1 MNKKRYV
8 ILFFVF
14 LISFICVSAQDIEPS
29 VVRVWSTL
37 EIGKNSMFITN
48 IDIAFTELYFT
59 TKEKH
64 ESITLTVK
72 KKNYLAPQYL
82 GHEGILYQYL
92 NVDKVNLKDSDISDT
107 IIKFRV
113 TKNWINENNINGS
126 SILLLRYSD
135 NWQRQETELY
145 LEDETYYYYT
155 SDTNGFS
162 YFVIV
167 GFEKAYIPVVEEP
180 EEVEE
185 IIEEIIEEPE
195 KELNTKMKFIIIIGV
210 ITIVGIV
217 FINVKNRLS
226 FSAKNLP
233 DLENYVALAKAQGE
247 PYTKIKTE
255 LLNAGWNERD
265 IDSLMKKTKLPKEI
279 KQKMIDYV
287 QKSIKQGKDK
297 EDIRREFMDTG
308 WQQELVDDLFNSIT

>member
-1 MNKKRYV
+1 MM
-8 ILFFVF
+8 I
-14 LISFICVSAQDIEPS
+14 
-29 VVRVWSTL
+29 
-37 EIGKNSMFITN
+37 
-48 IDIAFTELYFT
+48 
-59 TKEKH
+59 
-64 ESITLTVK
+64 
-72 KKNYLAPQYL
+72 
-82 GHEGILYQYL
+82 
-92 NVDKVNLKDSDISDT
+92 KD
-107 IIKFRV
+107 
-113 TKNWINENNINGS
+113 
-126 SILLLRYSD
+126 
-135 NWQRQETELY
+135 
-145 LEDETYYYYT
+145 
-155 SDTNGFS
+155 
-162 YFVIV
+162 
-167 GFEKAYIPVVEEP
+167 
-180 EEVEE
+180 
-185 IIEEIIEEPE
+185 
-195 KELNTKMKFIIIIGV
+195 TKMKFIIIIGV